1 MLRDHKKE
9 IEHLHMLFE
18 QSRVRL
24 QRDFE
29 QWMALMTRQAQQQ
42 GLTVPSPA
50 GQRPAAGPSSG
61 SGMMPGMGSGM
72 GPRGQGYSTSTSG
85 PGSPAFAPTRC
96 GLGRLQQTGTA
107 ERSRHL
113 SCARCIPRACP
124 LRKL

>member
-50 GQRPAAGPSSG
+50 GPGPGAGPSPG
-61 SGMMPGMGSGM
+61 PGMMPGMGSGM
-72 GPRGQGYSTSTSG
+72 GPRGQGYPASTSG
-85 PGSPAFAPTRC
+85 PGSPALAPTRC
-96 GLGRLQQTGTA
+96 ALGRL
-107 ERSRHL
+107 
-113 SCARCIPRACP
+113 
-124 LRKL
+124 